1 MKNERPKI
9 DASELQLS
17 DKLIYINRV
26 SKVVKGGKRLR
37 FNALVV
43 TGDGNGH
50 VGVGVGKSQEVP
62 TAINKAGAIA
72 KKALIEVK
80 VKGNTI
86 PREILV
92 KYGSTR
98 VMLKPAV
105 RGTGLIAGGS
115 VRAVLEAAGVKD
127 VLTKTLGSRNRINV
141 ARATL
146 LALSQMED
154 PVKALARRKG
164 EPVAA
169 APAPA
174 VAAAPVQPEKTEKV
188 ANGG

>member
-1 MKNERPKI
+1 MKYERARV

-17 DKLIYINRV
+17 DKLIYVNRV

-62 TAINKAGAIA
+62 TAINKAGAVA
-72 KKALIEVK
+72 KKALVTVNIK
-80 VKGNTI
+80 DNTI
-86 PREILV
+86 PREINV
-92 KYGSTR
+92 KYGSTK

-154 PVKALARRKG
+154 TAKALARRKG
-164 EPVAA
+164 EPAATAAA
-169 APAPA
+169 APA
-174 VAAAPVQPEKTEKV
+174 AAPAQPEKTEKV
-188 ANGG
+188 

>member
-1 MKNERPKI
+1 MKNERNSV

-43 TGDGNGH
+43 SGDGNGH

-62 TAINKAGAIA
+62 TAITKAGAIA
-72 KKALIEVK
+72 KKSLITVQ

-115 VRAVLEAAGVKD
+115 VRAVLEAAGIKD

-146 LALSQMED
+146 LALSQLED

-164 EPVAA
+164 EPVTVTA
-169 APAPA
+169 API
-174 VAAAPVQPEKTEKV
+174 QPEKTEKV